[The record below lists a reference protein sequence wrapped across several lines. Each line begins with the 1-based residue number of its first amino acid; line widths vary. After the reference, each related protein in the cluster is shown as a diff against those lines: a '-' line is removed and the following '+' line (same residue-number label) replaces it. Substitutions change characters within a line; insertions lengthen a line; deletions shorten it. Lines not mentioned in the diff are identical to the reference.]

1 LPVVEK
7 HASLAKLPQTMIA
20 MFDRSLLV
28 TRVPF
33 EGSEAW
39 ADERMVTVEVSPLF
53 NVNGP
58 V

>member
-7 HASLAKLPQTMIA
+7 HGWLLKLPQTMIA

-33 EGSEAW
+33 AGSEAY

>member
-1 LPVVEK
+1 
-7 HASLAKLPQTMIA
+7 MIA

-28 TRVPF
+28 TRVPLA
-33 EGSEAW
+33 GSEAY

-53 NVNGP
+53 KVNGP